1 MVWWP
6 PITTYTFLDLRVTMC
21 STICCC
27 RSLPHTQFIYFKTSL
42 VLDEFIMRYLSLVIN
57 FFSGS
62 FPIMQSCVLFVV
74 NFSLTQTIYINLLCS
89 LLCSL
94 ALYLLCT
101 LVLCSL
107 LHSFSPAPYII
118 LYLYVF
124 IFVPANIPF
133 LQLWS

>member
-1 MVWWP
+1 
-6 PITTYTFLDLRVTMC
+6 
-21 STICCC
+21 
-27 RSLPHTQFIYFKTSL
+27 
-42 VLDEFIMRYLSLVIN
+42 
-57 FFSGS
+57 
-62 FPIMQSCVLFVV
+62 MQSCVLFVV

-107 LHSFSPAPYII
+107 LHSFSPSPHII

-133 LQLWS
+133 VQLWS

>member
-1 MVWWP
+1 MVA
-6 PITTYTFLDLRVTMC
+6 TYHNLHIFGSESHHVLYHLLLSFSPSHTIHIFQNFSCARWVYHLR
-21 STICCC
+21 
-27 RSLPHTQFIYFKTSL
+27 H
-42 VLDEFIMRYLSLVIN
+42 LSLVII
-57 FFSGS
+57 FFSGTIS
-62 FPIMQSCVLFVV
+62 IMQSCVLFVV
-74 NFSLTQTIYINLLCS
+74 NVSLTQTIYINLLCS

-107 LHSFSPAPYII
+107 LHSFSPSPYII

-133 LQLWS
+133 VQLCG